1 MTSWNNGGAERSVR
15 AIALGVVVA
24 VASACGDATSVG
36 EPSTFSADISGTKN
50 ERLAGSATVTDTRDI
65 ALQVTLPN
73 VGPVS
78 AVALTANGG
87 ANVLSFARL
96 GTGLPVGAHRLGAA
110 PDFNGGYTVRR
121 ADNSNQVFFADSGS
135 LTITESGA
143 RVVGSFK
150 FYASRYAV
158 FAPITSTTVF
168 PVRSIEDGR
177 EQLAIVGT
185 FNAVRR

>member
-1 MTSWNNGGAERSVR
+1 MV
-15 AIALGVVVA
+15 LGTVLA
-24 VASACGDATSVG
+24 VASACGDPTSVG
-36 EPSTFSADISGTKN
+36 ESSTFSADVSGSKN
-50 ERLAGSATVTDTRDI
+50 GRLVGSATVTDSREI
-65 ALQVTLPN
+65 AVQVTVPN

-87 ANVLSFARL
+87 ANVLAFARL
-96 GTGLPVGAHRLGAA
+96 GTELPVGTHRLGATS
-110 PDFNGGYTVRR
+110 DFTGGYMVRR
-121 ADNSNQVFFADSGS
+121 ADNSQQVFFADSGS

-158 FAPITSTTVF
+158 FAPITSATVF
-168 PVRSIEDGR
+168 PVRSISDGT
-177 EQLAIVGT
+177 EKLAIVGT